1 MDFGEILRRWESGG
15 FDDEGGKPKRRDHK
29 RGGSADRG
37 DEMERL
43 LELYPPSEESI
54 RDRDGDSASKHGAD
68 SHRRIKPE
76 AVIDLHGM
84 TASQAW
90 SALDSFMTG
99 AHARGLSKVLI
110 VHGKGNHSG
119 GDPVLKRIV
128 RQYLE
133 QCRFA
138 GRTGEP
144 GRDEGG
150 SGAVWV
156 MLRRDYRSR

>member
-1 MDFGEILRRWESGG
+1 MDFDEILKRWESGG
-15 FDDEGGKPKRRDHK
+15 AEGGHEPEDRRTGRDDSP
-29 RGGSADRG
+29 GGTS
-37 DEMERL
+37 EMERL
-43 LELYPPSEESI
+43 LELYPPSGESVKDRE
-54 RDRDGDSASKHGAD
+54 RDASAKRASG
-68 SHRRIKPE
+68 SPRRQKPD

-90 SALDSFMTG
+90 NELDAFMTG
-99 AHARGLSKVLI
+99 AYTQGFSKVLI

-138 GRTGEP
+138 GRSGVP

-156 MLRRDYRSR
+156 MLKRDYRSR